1 MMRRALVT
9 GANGLLGSHLVKRLV
24 ESGCAV
30 RALVRRPDNANWLR
44 RPNVELIEGELAD
57 AHVLESAAAGCDA
70 VFHAAAAIGPESTW
84 EIFRAGNVQG
94 TSNVIEA
101 CVHSGARIVHVSS
114 TAVYG
119 GSRYGVA
126 PMDEG
131 ASLPQLPDADA
142 YGRSKQEAERV
153 VLAARNAGRLWG
165 AIVRPP
171 VMYGERDRQFIPRVG
186 ALMNRGIFPL
196 CGGGRTTLPAVHANA
211 VAEGAIRAALTD
223 AADGRVYNLTS
234 DFPLT
239 VADLVRLASVGLGR
253 RVRAPSLSLGAS
265 RCLFSALTIWLAL
278 VGRRDLAAHAG
289 GTLEMLTHDNPFSDL
304 RAREELKW
312 SPTIRPEVGVPEA
325 FGWWKAHSE
334 SVR

>member
-1 MMRRALVT
+1 MRRALVT
-9 GANGLLGSHLVKRLV
+9 GATGLLGSHLVMRLV
-24 ESGCAV
+24 ESGCEV
-30 RALVRRPDNANWLR
+30 RALVRRPGGANWLR

-57 AHVLESAAAGCDA
+57 ARVLESAGAGCDV

-84 EIFRAGNVQG
+84 ETFRAGNVQG

-101 CVHSGARIVHVSS
+101 CVRSRARLVYVSS

-119 GSRYGVA
+119 DSRYRLAPVDECVA
-126 PMDEG
+126 
-131 ASLPQLPDADA
+131 LPQLPAADA
-142 YGRSKQEAERV
+142 YGRSKREAEHI

-171 VMYGERDRQFIPRVG
+171 VMYGERDRQFIPRVAAVMSRG
-186 ALMNRGIFPL
+186 AFPL
-196 CGGGRTTLPAVHANA
+196 CGGGGTTLPVVHANA

-239 VADLVRLASVGLGR
+239 VAELVRLASVGLGR

-265 RCLFSALTIWLAL
+265 RCLFGALAIGLAL
-278 VGRRDLAAHAG
+278 AGRRDLAAHAG
-289 GTLEMLTHDNPFSDL
+289 GTLEMLTHDNPFSDA
-304 RAREELKW
+304 RARDELRW

-325 FGWWKAHSE
+325 FGWWKSHAE
-334 SVR
+334 SGR

>member
-9 GANGLLGSHLVKRLV
+9 GATGMLGSHLVEQLV

-30 RALVRRPDNANWLR
+30 RALVRRPDKANWLR
-44 RPNVELIEGELAD
+44 RSNVELIEGELAD
-57 AHVLESAAAGCDA
+57 AHALESAAAGCDA
-70 VFHAAAAIGPESTW
+70 VFHAAAAIGPESMW
-84 EIFRAGNVQG
+84 ETFRAANVQG

-101 CVHSGARIVHVSS
+101 CVRSRARLVYVSS

-119 GSRYGVA
+119 DSRYRLA
-126 PMDEG
+126 PMDES
-131 ASLPQLPDADA
+131 AALPQLPDADA
-142 YGRSKQEAERV
+142 YGRSKQEAEHI

-186 ALMNRGIFPL
+186 AVMNRGIFPL
-196 CGGGRTTLPAVHANA
+196 CGGGGTTLPAVHANA

-223 AADGRVYNLTS
+223 DADGRVYNLTS

-239 VADLVRLASVGLGR
+239 VADLVRFASVGLGR
-253 RVRAPSLSLGAS
+253 RVLAPSLSLGAS
-265 RCLFSALTIWLAL
+265 RRLFSALTIGLTL

-289 GTLEMLTHDNPFSDL
+289 GTLEMLTHDNPFADA

-312 SPTIRPEVGVPEA
+312 SPTIRPEVGLPEA
-325 FGWWKAHSE
+325 FRWWKAHSE
-334 SVR
+334 NMR